1 VRRSYSDQ
9 MVFRNIR
16 IKMANGKTRIQ
27 KAKVLASGKLKFV
40 KNKARTVHRH
50 AKSGGKRIKHRIK
63 HRKSSTRRPTRKTNK
78 SKRSGNRSMVGRNF
92 LKKIPLINNPTV
104 RKVFIAAG
112 AVSIIVS
119 VLNLISPRAA
129 AAANSTVGRGVI
141 GLATGDIVG
150 AVSNVAIPLLSGG
163 GLGNLLGGASGGG
176 GSNGSNGFA

>member
-1 VRRSYSDQ
+1 
-9 MVFRNIR
+9 
-16 IKMANGKTRIQ
+16 MANGKTRIQ

-78 SKRSGNRSMVGRNF
+78 SKRSTNRSMVGSNF

-104 RKVFIAAG
+104 KKVFIAAG

-119 VLNLISPRAA
+119 VLNLLSPRAA
-129 AAANSTVGRGVI
+129 AAANSVPGRAVI
-141 GLATGDIVG
+141 GLATGDVIG
-150 AVSNVAIPLLSGG
+150 AVSNVAIPLLQGG
-163 GLGNLLGGASGGG
+163 GLNLGGGN

>member
-1 VRRSYSDQ
+1 

-40 KNKARTVHRH
+40 KNTARKAR
-50 AKSGGKRIKHRIK
+50 SGVRRASKAVSK
-63 HRKSSTRRPTRKTNK
+63 RRPRRKASKSRAPVRRNN
-78 SKRSGNRSMVGRNF
+78 SKRSGNRSVVGRNF

-163 GLGNLLGGASGGG
+163 GLGNILGSRNGGG
-176 GSNGSNGFA
+176 NGGNGFA